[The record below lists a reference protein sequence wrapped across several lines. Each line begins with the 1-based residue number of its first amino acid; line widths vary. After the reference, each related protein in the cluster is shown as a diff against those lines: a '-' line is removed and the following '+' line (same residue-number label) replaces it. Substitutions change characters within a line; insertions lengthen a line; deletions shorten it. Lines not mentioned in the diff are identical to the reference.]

1 MEKKSNSINGKPF
14 YRIVPNH
21 DGTGTVDVWLTPG
34 TAIPMYDNLTGRMD
48 YNFQI
53 LAVRGVEPYDGLEE
67 DIRRRYTDWVAS
79 AETIEI

>member
-1 MEKKSNSINGKPF
+1 MDIVTKETDGRPF
-14 YRIVPNH
+14 YRIHPNH

-34 TAIPMYDNLTGRMD
+34 TAVPRFDSLTGRMD
-48 YNFQI
+48 YGFEI

-67 DIRRRYTDWVAS
+67 DIRRRYTDWIKS